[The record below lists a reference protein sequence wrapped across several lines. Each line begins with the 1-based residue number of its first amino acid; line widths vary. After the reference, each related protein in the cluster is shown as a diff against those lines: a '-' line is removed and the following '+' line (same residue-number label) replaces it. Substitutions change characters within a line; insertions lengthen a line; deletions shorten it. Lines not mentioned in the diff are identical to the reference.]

1 MNIPILYS
9 FRRCPYAMRARL
21 ALYYSKINYE
31 HREILLKNR
40 PNKLYEISPKG
51 TVPVLDLL
59 NGEVIDESFDIMK
72 WAISMDSSET
82 LFNRG
87 RQKQIDMIL
96 LNDMQFK
103 KWLDKYKYHVRYPED
118 SMEFYRENC
127 KQILDQYE
135 DHLKN
140 FTYLLDNEISLADF
154 AILPFVR
161 QFANVDI
168 KWYNDSYSYLSSWMN
183 KLMDFDIFI
192 QIMKKFEVWDENKRG
207 EVVMFDK

>member
-9 FRRCPYAMRARL
+9 FRRCPYAIRARL

-87 RQKQIDMIL
+87 RQKQIDMIS

-192 QIMKKFEVWDENKRG
+192 QIMKKFELWDENKRG

>member
-9 FRRCPYAMRARL
+9 FRRCPYAIRARL
-21 ALYYSKINYE
+21 ALYYSKTNYE

-72 WAISMDSSET
+72 WAISMDRSET
-82 LFNRG
+82 LFNRS
-87 RQKQIDMIL
+87 RQKQIGMIL

-140 FTYLLDNEISLADF
+140 YTYLLDNDISLADF
-154 AILPFVR
+154 AILPFIR